1 MTVVSA
7 THSASDYPMNKW
19 IFEDTPGRFDVD
31 LSHSYVQG
39 RRLSDLTV
47 PHDLEL
53 DYGSDRGTEPLRREI
68 AQLYQGSADSVL
80 VTHGGQEALAL
91 LYSVLLK
98 PGDQVITFRPGW
110 RQSWDTPSL
119 MGCQVDALPLSGDF
133 EIDVDAIASVVTSR
147 LRVIVVNSPCNPT
160 GRRAKPATIRRLVEI
175 LERHDG
181 YLVLD
186 QNYESDLTPPVP
198 EGSDRIISVSG
209 LSKVFGFPGLRIGW
223 MYGPQAL
230 VEACADRKHLTSV
243 SNSVLCE
250 ALACEVLRK
259 SEHYLNDFRTQVSAG
274 LEILHTW
281 AAGHS
286 DLLRL
291 TPPED
296 TPFGWVQLPDG
307 ADSLAFCRRALER
320 GVLLMPA
327 ETLGGVSGFRV
338 GVAIPTAELW
348 EGLNRLGDMIRARH
362 LSNGAF

>member
-1 MTVVSA
+1 MTA
-7 THSASDYPMNKW
+7 LPETDLISDYPMNKW
-19 IFEDTPGRFDVD
+19 VFEDTPGRFDVD

-53 DYGSDRGTEPLRREI
+53 DYGADRGTVALREEI
-68 AQLYQGSADSVL
+68 AGLYHGSADSVL

-91 LYSVLLK
+91 LYSVLLT

-110 RQSWDTPSL
+110 RQSWEAPAL
-119 MGCQVDALPLSGDF
+119 MGCQVDVLPLSGDF
-133 EIDVDAIASVVTSR
+133 EIDVDAVARLATSR
-147 LRVIVVNSPCNPT
+147 LRIIVVNSPCNPT
-160 GRRAKPATIRRLVEI
+160 GRRARPATLKRLVEL

-186 QNYESDLTPPVP
+186 QNYESDLTPPVT
-198 EGSDRIISVSG
+198 GSDRVLSVSG
-209 LSKVFGFPGLRIGW
+209 LSKVYGFPGLRIGW
-223 MYGPQAL
+223 LYSPGGL
-230 VEACADRKHLTSV
+230 VRACADRKHLTSI

-259 SEHYLNDFRTQVSAG
+259 SDHYLGDFRAQSSQG
-274 LEILHTW
+274 LEILQKW
-281 AAGHS
+281 ISGHG

-296 TPFGWVQLPDG
+296 TPFAWIQLLDG
-307 ADSLAFCRRALER
+307 SDSLAFCRQALER

-327 ETLGGVSGFRV
+327 ETLGGTSGFRI
-338 GVAIPTAELW
+338 GMAIPPAELW
-348 EGLNRLGDMIRARH
+348 DGLNRLEDMILSRH
-362 LSNGAF
+362 KSNGAF